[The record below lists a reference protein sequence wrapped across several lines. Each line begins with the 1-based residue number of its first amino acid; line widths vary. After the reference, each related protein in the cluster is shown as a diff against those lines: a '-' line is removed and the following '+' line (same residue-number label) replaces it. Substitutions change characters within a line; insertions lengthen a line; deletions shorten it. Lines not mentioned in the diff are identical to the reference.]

1 MNVNKRT
8 FSSLRIVKTWNRS
21 AMTNAM
27 LNGLALLFIRR
38 EIDLDVSEIIDLFAQ
53 KKQDTIE
60 IAVKNEV
67 FKKQSLQK

>member
-1 MNVNKRT
+1 
-8 FSSLRIVKTWNRS
+8 
-21 AMTNAM
+21 MTNAM